1 MIEVGESLGNRYRV
15 AASPEALRP
24 GVVFEVS
31 DRGGAVVLGQILAD
45 VPVDL
50 AMAQAVRGD
59 LTVVPAMPTV
69 LKPREIALSASGLPV
84 GVLERPGLV
93 RLRDR
98 LSALDAE
105 QKKTVAPLLLKSF
118 GTLANDIAMMHQ
130 SGQIHGA
137 ISSGVM
143 LAGSTGDLTGA
154 LLSGFGVT
162 SFARRLGKLTSE
174 PTARG
179 DLVDLLGSLHDLF
192 LVAGVQP
199 DGGAAAK
206 WTLLRHAAMHGEH
219 PALASANA
227 LATQLNEIAAIA
239 AGDDRGAPRPS
250 RMPTINA
257 PMRPRSSMIPGDP
270 SPSPQARST
279 SGVPRKTLP
288 PSGRGSVRV
297 EPPRPK
303 RWRFSAGILVGGL
316 AVIGILGSAAAY
328 YIWDA
333 RTNRGDARLVQPR
346 VRFTPRACTDETAET
361 ALAITLQRPAAQF
374 DATCVDGRIVVV
386 TRDGTQLLAAQ
397 RGAARGQRFGET
409 LRVGESVVEIG
420 APIAVDNAAWV
431 VWRNGVGSPFGVAQ
445 IGADAAAPRTV
456 PLTGWESVAAHG
468 VGLLHVTARTAWLTI
483 TVDGD
488 ASSHGV
494 LIEASLGERPRVR
507 SWRLGEGRVAAGIPG
522 PRPTVLMD
530 AHADNV
536 HELRAVTLDLAAI
549 EALPGND
556 RAATTQGADLP
567 AAAMARSEPLR
578 VEGDQLVSPRLGAL
592 TTAGVRVFAVMTGAR
607 RAPASCPEAARCVG
621 PGAVRLA
628 SFPAEGAG
636 ALSEVAGRAWL
647 EDLRAEG
654 GERIEVL
661 VRPASPADAPMNT
674 RRVVSVELGAAA
686 PPGRPVDAEGPPRA
700 RSLRCGEETWIL
712 HDVASSSNLV
722 ATPAICAERMPSQ

>member
-1 MIEVGESLGNRYRV
+1 M
-15 AASPEALRP
+15 
-24 GVVFEVS
+24 
-31 DRGGAVVLGQILAD
+31 LGQVLAE

-98 LSALDAE
+98 LSALDEE
-105 QKKTVAPLLLKSF
+105 QKKTVASVLLKAF
-118 GTLANDIAMMHQ
+118 ATLANDIAMMHQ

-137 ISSGVM
+137 ISSGVI

-162 SFARRLGKLTSE
+162 SFARRLGKLASE

-192 LVAGVQP
+192 LVAGAQP

-239 AGDDRGAPRPS
+239 AGDDRATPRPS

-270 SPSPQARST
+270 TPSSQPRST

-346 VRFTPRACTDETAET
+346 VRFAPRACTDETDET
-361 ALAITLQRPAAQF
+361 ALAVTLQHPAPQF

-409 LRVGESVVEIG
+409 LRLGESVVEIG
-420 APIAVDNAAWV
+420 APVAVDNSAWV
-431 VWRNGVGSPFGVAQ
+431 VWRNGVGTPFGVAQ
-445 IGADAAAPRTV
+445 LGADAAAPRSIA
-456 PLTGWESVAAHG
+456 LTGWENVAAHG
-468 VGLLHVTARTAWLTI
+468 VGLLHATARTAWITI

-494 LIEASLGERPRVR
+494 LIEAGLGDRPRVR
-507 SWRLGEGRVAAGIPG
+507 SWRLGDGRVAAAIPG

-530 AHADNV
+530 THGDNA
-536 HELRAVTLDLAAI
+536 HELRAVSLDLASI

-556 RAATTQGADLP
+556 RATTLGAELP
-567 AAAMARSEPLR
+567 VSAMSRSEPLR

-592 TTAGVRVFAVMTGAR
+592 TTAGARVFAVMTGTR
-607 RAPASCPEAARCVG
+607 RPPASCPEAARCVG

-628 SFPAEGAG
+628 SFPATGAG
-636 ALSEVAGRAWL
+636 ALTEVVGRAWL

-661 VRPASPADAPMNT
+661 VRPASPADEPTNT

-700 RSLRCGEETWIL
+700 RSLRCGEEAWIV
-712 HDVASSSNLV
+712 HDLASSSNLV